1 MDAPGGGNA
10 TTDDEMEEALRLL
23 ESHMRGMHKQF
34 ERLKRMMKIRQTRTV
49 AMPEQSYK
57 R

>member
-1 MDAPGGGNA
+1 MDAPDGGNA

-34 ERLKRMMKIRQTRTV
+34 ERIKRMMKIRQIRTV
-49 AMPEQSYK
+49 SMQEQQHK